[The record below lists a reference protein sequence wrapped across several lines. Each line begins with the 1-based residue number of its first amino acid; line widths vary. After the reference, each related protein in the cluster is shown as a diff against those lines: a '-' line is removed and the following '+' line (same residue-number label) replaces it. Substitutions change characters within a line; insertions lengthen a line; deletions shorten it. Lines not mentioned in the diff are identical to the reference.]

1 MTEGRP
7 SNPTLRASAREIFH
21 LASFVWLVVFA
32 TELVHAFK
40 PTWFLASSII
50 RIQAC
55 YAALVAVAVVLA
67 LSLVGGVVAAL
78 TRQIVRLRAGPVTAE
93 NAWRSA
99 HALALVLGLSSLL
112 ALSRASHAGSHRH
125 FRNALAGVALAAILL
140 GWRRTRRMV
149 PRLDLVV
156 AMAMTGLWLVVMR
169 KAVGDR
175 IEAGLILGLG
185 AATLAAWLA
194 GQELGRRGPARVAGV
209 AFGLLTVIL
218 IARADEP
225 PLERPRI
232 EPNAPLPADTPNVV
246 LFVVDTVRADHTSI
260 ARYPLATT
268 PDLDAA
274 RRRGATTFAHAW
286 TGATS
291 TIPSIKSL
299 FTSTSPSRWGFRSAG
314 RHGPP
319 RDVWTLPKA
328 MAQRGFRTAG
338 FTSNSLLRKPGFHAG
353 FERFVGFGG
362 MEALEDSYF
371 LADLLCR
378 RERVAQWRLAA
389 RLALHKIPG
398 RDVVAWSRDWIASLE
413 GGPFFLYA
421 HIMEPHW
428 PYHDRGYGLIPAELP
443 EADGDFTYVD
453 FVSDHSIRPPPDD
466 PGLRRM
472 IGRYDEEIRFADGA
486 FAELMATLRERG
498 LVENTLVV
506 FASDHGEAFFERGS
520 YGHGWN
526 VHQELAHVPLVVF
539 WPRAFA
545 AMAGPA
551 SRPLPEV
558 VETPVSLLD
567 VAPTLAELFALEP
580 PEERFEG
587 RSLLS
592 VLSGE
597 GDPARPLITEAY
609 TPTHCRAGYREGGL
623 MAWIQFTRETSPLE
637 TAALAVYDLDRDPRQ
652 RAPLEPSG
660 PRLEAFAARARAALH
675 ARWLAW
681 PDRVARA
688 DPAPARRDGLDEAD
702 LPLDQLR
709 VLGYVD

>member
-7 SNPTLRASAREIFH
+7 SNPTLRDGAREIFH

-40 PTWFLASSII
+40 PTWLLASSTI
-50 RIQAC
+50 RIQAT

-67 LSLVGGVVAAL
+67 ISLVGGAVAAL
-78 TRQIVRLRAGPVTAE
+78 TRQIVRLRAGAVAAE

-140 GWRRTRRMV
+140 GWRRTRRRI

-156 AMAMTGLWLVVMR
+156 AFAATGLWLFVMR
-169 KAVGDR
+169 EAVGDR
-175 IEAGLILGLG
+175 IEAALIVGLG
-185 AATLAAWLA
+185 AATLAAWLV
-194 GQELGRRGPARVAGV
+194 GRELGRRGPARVAGV
-209 AFGLLTVIL
+209 AFGLLSAVL

-225 PLERPRI
+225 PLERPRS
-232 EPNAPLPADTPNVV
+232 EPDARLPADTPNVV
-246 LFVVDTVRADHTSI
+246 LFVVDTLRADHTSI
-260 ARYPLATT
+260 ARYPLPTT
-268 PDLDAA
+268 PGLDAA
-274 RRRGATTFAHAW
+274 RRHGATTFTQAW

-299 FTSTSPSRWGFRSAG
+299 FTSTSPSRWGFRAAG

-319 RDVWTLPKA
+319 QDAWTLPKA
-328 MAQRGFRTAG
+328 MAERGFRTAG

-389 RLALHKIPG
+389 RLGLHKILG

-413 GGPFFLYA
+413 GGPFFLYT

-428 PYHDRGYGLIPAELP
+428 PYHERGYGLIPAELP
-443 EADGDFTYVD
+443 DAGGDFTYVD
-453 FVSDHSIRPPPDD
+453 FVSDHSLRPPPDD

-472 IGRYDEEIRFADGA
+472 IGRYDEEIRFADDA
-486 FAELMATLRERG
+486 FAELMATLRDRG
-498 LVENTLVV
+498 LEENTLVV

-526 VHQELAHVPLVVF
+526 VHQELAHVPLVVL
-539 WPRAFA
+539 WPKHLAGARGRA
-545 AMAGPA
+545 
-551 SRPLPEV
+551 STPLSEV

-567 VAPTLAELFALEP
+567 VAPTLAELFALERP
-580 PEERFEG
+580 QERFEG

-597 GDPARPLITEAY
+597 DDPARPLVTEAY
-609 TPTHCRAGYREGGL
+609 TPTHCRAGYREGDL
-623 MAWIQFTRETSPLE
+623 MAWLQFTRETSPLE
-637 TAALAVYDLDRDPRQ
+637 TDALAVYDLGRDPRQ
-652 RAPLEPSG
+652 RFPLEPST
-660 PRLEAFAARARAALH
+660 PRFEAFAARARATLH
-675 ARWLAW
+675 ARWLVW

-688 DPAPARRDGLDEAD
+688 EPSPARTGGLDEAD
-702 LPLDQLR
+702 LPLEQLR